1 MSVLWQPLPQQ
12 ISFGGR
18 RYRMRLAF
26 DNVLAAL
33 ALLEDPDVTDRNR
46 VDWTLQLLVPGARR
60 LPAADKQK
68 LLEEILR
75 RFVFFS
81 RRKSRGGQP
90 KAMDFE
96 FDDDLIYASFLQAYG
111 IDLLQRRGR
120 MQWWEFYSLLQGLPE
135 KTKLREVMS
144 IRQRSVPPYNGHNQ
158 EELRR
163 LLELKQ
169 YYAIPGSAGTD
180 DYQTGLQK
188 LWNTLER
195 QAKQNA

>member
-1 MSVLWQPLPQQ
+1 MARQ
-12 ISFGGR
+12 IDKADSA
-18 RYRMRLAF
+18 YAIY
-26 DNVLAAL
+26 
-33 ALLEDPDVTDRNR
+33 
-46 VDWTLQLLVPGARR
+46 VPSARR

-75 RFVFFS
+75 QFVFFS

-96 FDDDLIYASFLQAYG
+96 FDDDLIFASFRQAYG
-111 IDLLQRRGR
+111 IDLREERGR
-120 MQWWEFYSLLQGLPE
+120 MHWWKFYSLLQGLPNG
-135 KTKLREVMS
+135 TKLREVME
-144 IRQRSVPPYNGHNQ
+144 IRQRELPQPNGRNQ
-158 EELRR
+158 KEIQQ

-169 YYAIPGSAGTD
+169 YYAIPGAAGMD

-195 QAKQNA
+195 QAKQDV